1 MANLALIAAIEQVLA
16 LAKADTTGSA
26 AVEPGSYE
34 GRLSPDLLAITYYTP
49 GTDYAGRPTDAGAR
63 APAIPSQLDEIG
75 QYTARNWISQ
85 TPPVSFMD
93 YLLMLHD
100 LVPELTPQQRTRIEN
115 GRWSALNQAIA
126 HNGATLEM
134 PYIEVADRWLWPEKY
149 ETQADRDAAAKA
161 AAQWDAHWAAKEKQ
175 TPKPTPKPPTLP
187 TVGTE

>member
-26 AVEPGSYE
+26 AVAPDSYE
-34 GRLSPDLLAITYYTP
+34 GRLSPDLLSITYYTP

-100 LVPELTPQQRTRIEN
+100 LVPELTPRQRARIEN
-115 GRWSALNQAIA
+115 GRHSSLNLAIA
-126 HNGATLEM
+126 HNGASLDM
-134 PYIEVADRWLWPEKY
+134 PYIDVADRWLWPEKY
-149 ETQADRDAAAKA
+149 ETQADRDAAAKS
-161 AAQWDAHWAAKEKQ
+161 AAQWEAHWAAKEKQ
-175 TPKPTPKPPTLP
+175 KQKPPTLP
-187 TVGTE
+187 PVGTE